1 MLTITFMHMV
11 NLGRIVPATLL
22 DTVVI
27 ELVPFRCRGQF
38 GTRESGKGMEEQ
50 IVDGKK
56 YCVTD
61 TGYSY
66 AG

>member
-27 ELVPFRCRGQF
+27 ELQF